1 VLRVPCTVHRHR
13 CRTCTSIKKNYD
25 AMAGGVM
32 PKTMRY
38 KMQAAA
44 NFAEVA
50 DFHEIECAIASPCP
64 QPSPQ
69 P

>member
-1 VLRVPCTVHRHR
+1 
-13 CRTCTSIKKNYD
+13 
-25 AMAGGVM
+25 MAGGVM